1 MSAGLV
7 ASLVSPDMTADS
19 FARLASVVRPGWV
32 PVHPEEPDDDR
43 ESAEL
48 GTGPAHRLPARR
60 MPRRVGLSAMA
71 AAAAVVVALVGR
83 GVLSDAGAA
92 DTVPAVPLRSAGV
105 ERSAAQGQPGGGLSR
120 AAGPAAS
127 ASTSGSASARA
138 PMAVATGPT
147 VTGPGVVVH
156 VVGRVRRPGLVTLA
170 AGARVA
176 DAVAAAG
183 GVTSGAALQRIN
195 LARFL
200 ADGEQLMVPGAG
212 DPLPAEGGA
221 GTGTAAGS
229 GAGGAGPAQPVD
241 LNTATEAQLDELP
254 GVGPVTAARIIAW
267 RREHQR
273 FTRVEELGEVDGI
286 GAKMLERLR
295 PLVRV

>member
-1 MSAGLV
+1 
-7 ASLVSPDMTADS
+7 
-19 FARLASVVRPGWV
+19 
-32 PVHPEEPDDDR
+32 
-43 ESAEL
+43 
-48 GTGPAHRLPARR
+48 
-60 MPRRVGLSAMA
+60 MPRRVGLAA
-71 AAAAVVVALVGR
+71 LVAAAAVVMTLVGR

-92 DTVPAVPLRSAGV
+92 DTVPAVPRRSAGAD
-105 ERSAAQGQPGGGLSR
+105 RSGAQGQPGGLSQAAGR
-120 AAGPAAS
+120 AASPTTA
-127 ASTSGSASARA
+127 TSAR
-138 PMAVATGPT
+138 PPTAVGPT
-147 VTGPGVVVH
+147 ATGPGVVVH

-183 GVTSGAALQRIN
+183 GVTAGAALQRIN

-200 ADGEQLMVPGAG
+200 ADGEQLMVPGPG
-212 DPLPAEGGA
+212 DPLPAGGSVGSGAGA
-221 GTGTAAGS
+221 GTGDAGS
-229 GAGGAGPAQPVD
+229 TQPVD

>member
-1 MSAGLV
+1 
-7 ASLVSPDMTADS
+7 
-19 FARLASVVRPGWV
+19 
-32 PVHPEEPDDDR
+32 
-43 ESAEL
+43 
-48 GTGPAHRLPARR
+48 
-60 MPRRVGLSAMA
+60 MPRRVGLAA
-71 AAAAVVVALVGR
+71 LVAAAAVVMTLVGR

-92 DTVPAVPLRSAGV
+92 DTVPAVPRRSAGAD
-105 ERSAAQGQPGGGLSR
+105 RSGAQGQPGGLSQ

-127 ASTSGSASARA
+127 AATATAASARP
-138 PMAVATGPT
+138 PMAVGPT
-147 VTGPGVVVH
+147 ATGPGVVVH

-183 GVTSGAALQRIN
+183 GVTAGAALQRIN

-200 ADGEQLMVPGAG
+200 ADGEQLLVPGPG
-212 DPLPAEGGA
+212 DPLPAGGSVGSGAGA
-221 GTGTAAGS
+221 GTGDAGS
-229 GAGGAGPAQPVD
+229 TPPVD